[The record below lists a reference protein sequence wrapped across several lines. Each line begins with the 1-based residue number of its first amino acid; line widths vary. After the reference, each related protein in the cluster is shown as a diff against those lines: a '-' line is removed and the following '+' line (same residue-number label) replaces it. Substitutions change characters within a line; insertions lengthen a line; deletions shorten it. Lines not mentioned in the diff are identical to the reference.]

1 MLGLS
6 SESARNAKWGRAM
19 ARDLACHPVRIVM
32 IAEEVVLAMGVM
44 VSHLRWDRQTLHRI
58 GMTIEEQ
65 VVEDPEDLAATEAQE
80 EDPTA
85 ATEGTNQILRGG
97 TTEGVGKDEKE
108 MAKAAQG
115 AAQGAADLEMEVA
128 PVGGLMVQDG
138 DTMAR
143 MVTRSGQP

>member
-32 IAEEVVLAMGVM
+32 LAEEVILAMGVM
-44 VSHLRWDRQTLHRI
+44 ASHLRWDRRTLHQI
-58 GMTIEEQ
+58 GVATEER
-65 VVEDPEDLAATEAQE
+65 VAEDPEDLAATEAQE

-115 AAQGAADLEMEVA
+115 AADLEMEVA

-138 DTMAR
+138 GTMAR
-143 MVTRSGQP
+143 MVTRSGQL

>member
-1 MLGLS
+1 MVRG
-6 SESARNAKWGRAM
+6 
-19 ARDLACHPVRIVM
+19 LACRLVRI
-32 IAEEVVLAMGVM
+32 IAIAGEITLATGLMAP
-44 VSHLRWDRQTLHRI
+44 HLRWDRQTLHRI
-58 GMTIEEQ
+58 GVTIEEQ